1 MDRFFGQLDNRT
13 WLNMP
18 AGSDMVR
25 ESSYGRAQRFTLS
38 VVVSI
43 DHYDRLLDTRVH
55 DKLTNAA
62 KLFGIQRKFRRALR
76 ANHAVDVE
84 PAVHDPHLHQSIH
97 PSILQQVIDI
107 GFADAGADTCHHL
120 VVQTIL
126 KAFHRLTEDIIATTA
141 LIADDL
147 RPFDT
152 DQWGYVPQ
160 LPQSFCDFV
169 GDEVAVGE
177 NLEVRVRMSRQNVEQ
192 FFMHEGLATQDTKE
206 GVPHLLGFGQRFI
219 HGCEVDFGLLA
230 CNVNPTALATKIA
243 SVDNGDVQKR
253 REELP
258 AFQS

>member
-1 MDRFFGQLDNRT
+1 
-13 WLNMP
+13 
-18 AGSDMVR
+18 
-25 ESSYGRAQRFTLS
+25 
-38 VVVSI
+38 
-43 DHYDRLLDTRVH
+43 
-55 DKLTNAA
+55 
-62 KLFGIQRKFRRALR
+62 
-76 ANHAVDVE
+76 VE
-84 PAVHDPHLHQSIH
+84 PAVHDPHLYQSIH

-107 GFADAGADTCHHL
+107 GFADTGAYTGHHL

-126 KAFHRLTEDIIATTA
+126 KAFHRLAENIIATTA

-147 RPFDT
+147 GSFDT
-152 DQWGYVPQ
+152 DQRGHVPQ

-177 NLEVRVRMSRQNVEQ
+177 NLKIGVRVSRQNVEK
-192 FFMHEGLATQDTKE
+192 FFVHEGLATQDTEE
-206 GVPHLLGFGQRFI
+206 GVPHLLGFGQRLV

-258 AFQS
+258 AFQSCFMLLYAPQSAKARQVGELPKETLIRFEQQTLGEP